1 MSHLLK
7 NSQKKKLGLP
17 ERQALVAKLQEE
29 KESKEEI
36 MLDEDSDVDISD
48 YGEEAGVKKKTFR
61 GLKTKEHFFEYD
73 LAKK

>member
-7 NSQKKKLGLP
+7 NSQKKLGLS

-36 MLDEDSDVDISD
+36 MLDEHSDVDISD

-61 GLKTKEHFFEYD
+61 GL
-73 LAKK
+73 